1 MTVPAEYEKRLVS
14 VIIPVYN
21 GESFLARALRS
32 AFEQDYRPLEVI
44 VVDDGSTDA
53 TARIARDWPEVRY
66 FYQSNQGHG
75 TAKNTGIEKSRGEF
89 LAFLDADDWW
99 TPNKLRLQIDFLDA
113 HPQVGYVISHMRI
126 ILESGT
132 EAPHGLRVELLQQD
146 SPAFLPSALLVRRTI
161 MATVG
166 MFDPTFK
173 HGNDSDWFFRSQD
186 MGISRM
192 ILPDVLLYRS
202 IHGKNESYQIEAM
215 RNDMFRL
222 IRASIRRKRVKS
234 DSQRL

>member
-1 MTVPAEYEKRLVS
+1 MEFEKRLVS

-32 AFEQDYRPLEVI
+32 AFDQDYRPLEVI

-53 TARIARDWPEVRY
+53 TARIAMDWPEVRY

-75 TAKNTGIEKSRGEF
+75 TAKNKGIEKSRGEF

-99 TPNKLRLQIDFLDA
+99 APNKLRLQIDSLDA
-113 HPQVGYVISHMRI
+113 HPQVGYVIAHMKT
-126 ILESGT
+126 ILEPGT
-132 EAPHGLRVELLQQD
+132 KAPPGFRPEFLQQD

-161 MATVG
+161 ISTVG
-166 MFDPTFK
+166 MFDPAFE

-192 ILPDVLLYRS
+192 ILPDVLLYKS
-202 IHGKNESYQIEAM
+202 IHGKNESNHTEAM
-215 RNDMFRL
+215 RDDMFRV
-222 IRASIRRKRVKS
+222 IRASLQRKRMKT
-234 DSQRL
+234 DS